1 MKSLLFGVL
10 PLVLFHVSGIL
21 ATKPAP
27 IVFAI
32 QSQPSEFHIKLAEKL
47 KLSILN
53 QWSQYVPSNVMSPPS
68 VVLAHLLDEA
78 ASAWTI
84 FPIIKVLAAHM
95 KAEETVEWG
104 AILAENTDIDL
115 RNLNLAVEKYSTFRP
130 SEEPLFL
137 GRVLRDTE
145 SSIVHHFARPGALDY
160 PDTESGI
167 FLSRKLVLDVEA
179 DLQKLDEGG
188 DKSLKSLFPSDFN
201 IDPAYEFAKFLNKEG
216 KGVEL
221 KNVDEICAKKSK
233 KLNCMTSFKQETSC
247 LKSSQAAEMKA
258 VLGRSLVA
266 VKTCS
271 KFHKDRLAAVKA
283 TWASRVPHLEYI
295 SDAEDDDHPTKVLP
309 FTVNTESGHCN
320 KTMAIVNHF
329 LEQEDK
335 DILVI
340 VDDDTVLSVARLA
353 SLLSCYTGEETPV
366 LLGQRYGYM
375 AATGRGYNYITGGG
389 GMVMNRAAASAL
401 SSCDCPSA
409 DTPDDMHLGM
419 CARRSEIPVLH
430 SGRMFQARPPD
441 YPSSLLAY
449 RKPVSFHKHWEI
461 DPLKVYKDYFAKS
474 DAKLGDTNRDEL

>member
-1 MKSLLFGVL
+1 MKFLTLGL
-10 PLVLFHVSGIL
+10 IPLVVLHISSIS

-27 IVFAI
+27 IVFLI
-32 QSQPSEFHIKLAEKL
+32 QSQPSEFHVKLAEKL

-53 QWSQYVPSNVMSPPS
+53 QWSQYVPSHVMTPPS
-68 VVLAHLLDEA
+68 VVLTHLLDEA
-78 ASAWTI
+78 SSAWTI
-84 FPIIKVLAAHM
+84 FPIIKVLADHM
-95 KAEETVEWG
+95 KAEETIEW
-104 AILAENTDIDL
+104 AAVLAENTDIGL
-115 RNLNLAVEKYSTFRP
+115 VNLNLAVEKYSSFRP

-137 GRVLRDTE
+137 GRALKDTE
-145 SSIVHHFARPGALDY
+145 SSIVHHFASPGVLDY
-160 PDTESGI
+160 PDLEAGF
-167 FLSRKLVLDVEA
+167 FLSRKLVLDLEA
-179 DLQKLDEGG
+179 DLEKIADG
-188 DKSLKSLFPSDFN
+188 DKELKSLFPSDFN

-233 KLNCMTSFKQETSC
+233 KFNCITSFKQETSC

-271 KFHKDRLAAVKA
+271 KFHKNRLAAVKA
-283 TWASRVPHLEYI
+283 TWAPRVPHLELI
-295 SDAEDDDHPTKVLP
+295 SDAEDEEHQTKVLP

-353 SLLSCYTGEETPV
+353 SLLSCYTGEDSPV

-389 GMVMNRAAASAL
+389 GMIMNRAAASTL
-401 SSCDCPSA
+401 STCDCPSEN
-409 DTPDDMHLGM
+409 TPDDMHLGM
-419 CARRSEIPVLH
+419 CARRAGMPVLH

-461 DPLKVYKDYFAKS
+461 DPVKVYEDFFAKS
-474 DAKLGDTNRDEL
+474 DAKLGDSGRDEL